1 MLSWKK
7 EKYLTTASFF
17 DAVALTKSYKGLHPT
32 AIGNTFRSLSAK
44 LAGCHGFDSQQARY
58 SHQVGVGT
66 KRSADV
72 APCVFLTRNFQRT
85 QTLSTLSTDTTCL
98 RKQSK

>member
-1 MLSWKK
+1 MLSWRK

-17 DAVALTKSYKGLHPT
+17 DAIALTKSYKGLRP
-32 AIGNTFRSLSAK
+32 IGNTFRCLSAK
-44 LAGCHGFDSQQARY
+44 LAGCHGFDSQQERY

-72 APCVFLTRNFQRT
+72 APCVFLTGKLQRT
-85 QTLSTLSTDTTCL
+85 QTLSTLSTCL
-98 RKQSK
+98 RKQFK